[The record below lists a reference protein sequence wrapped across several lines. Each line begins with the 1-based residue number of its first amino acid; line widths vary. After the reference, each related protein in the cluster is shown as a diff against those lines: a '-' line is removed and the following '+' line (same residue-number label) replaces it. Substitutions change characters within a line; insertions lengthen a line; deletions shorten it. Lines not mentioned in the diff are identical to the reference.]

1 MGETEISDARIIIKE
16 EEESSNSPAKMNTT
30 TAEFLEEGA
39 LGALR
44 QNDKS
49 MKDQALEDWVEADI
63 GDDDGDEN
71 DAGEYDCVKPPL
83 CKNGSDRELRDI
95 TIITM
100 TTSSHRNNDEE
111 STFVSDSL
119 RRDYRNASITSR
131 RTILPLADPVTN
143 SNRMSVSTWQRQFIR
158 KLAISMFILNG
169 IAGFIALILFW
180 RQRIRS
186 SEN

>member
-1 MGETEISDARIIIKE
+1 MTTRYARACTGIG
-16 EEESSNSPAKMNTT
+16 A
-30 TAEFLEEGA
+30 TAAFLEEGA
-39 LGALR
+39 LGALS

-63 GDDDGDEN
+63 GDDDDEN
-71 DAGEYDCVKPPL
+71 DNSEYDCAKPAL
-83 CKNGSDRELRDI
+83 SKNGSDRELRDI
-95 TIITM
+95 TIIM
-100 TTSSHRNNDEE
+100 TTFSHRNNDEE

-119 RRDYRNASITSR
+119 RRDYRNASTTNQ
-131 RTILPLADPVTN
+131 RTVLPLADPVTN
-143 SNRMSVSTWQRQFIR
+143 SNRMSVSAWQRQFIR

-180 RQRIRS
+180 RQRMRS